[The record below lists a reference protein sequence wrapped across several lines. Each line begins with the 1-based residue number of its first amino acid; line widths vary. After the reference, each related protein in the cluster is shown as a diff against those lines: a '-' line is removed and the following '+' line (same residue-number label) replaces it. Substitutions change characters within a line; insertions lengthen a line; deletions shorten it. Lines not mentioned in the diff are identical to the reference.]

1 MDLSRYKP
9 RGAGKNHK
17 LVPSK
22 LSIASGNGKGKVRLL
37 TREALDGRTRACKE
51 FDSIV
56 ANIINDLGGDPST
69 IQHLEAEAIA
79 GIAVSLRDL
88 NARLKLGEQID
99 TAEQAQ
105 LSTTLVRVASRLP
118 SDRVARDVT
127 PTLGDIIR
135 QDQERQRER
144 LNEQRESEPVASDT
158 S

>member
-105 LSTTLVRVASRLP
+105 LS
-118 SDRVARDVT
+118 